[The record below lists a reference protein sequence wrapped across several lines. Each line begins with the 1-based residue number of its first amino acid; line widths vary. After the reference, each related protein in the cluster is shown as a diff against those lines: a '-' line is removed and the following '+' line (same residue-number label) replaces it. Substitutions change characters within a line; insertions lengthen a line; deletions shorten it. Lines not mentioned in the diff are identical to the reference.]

1 MAKNSF
7 LFTLIIITLIFIS
20 GCTSSSSDYST
31 NSENSD
37 GDMTCDDKNYRTN
50 SASEYDKYLEY
61 ADEEFNRQTKYGSKS
76 NWYTNQEIYY
86 RGHANACSK
95 WAKECGLDWN
105 DKCGY
110 YERLANQNSDGAKYD
125 PLW

>member
-31 NSENSD
+31 NSN
-37 GDMTCDDKNYRTN
+37 GAMTCDDKNYRTN
-50 SASEYDKYLEY
+50 SAPELDKYLEY
-61 ADEEFNRQTKYGSKS
+61 ADEEFNRQSKWGDKS
-76 NWYTNQEIYY
+76 KWYQYQELYY
-86 RGHANACSK
+86 RGHENFCSK

-110 YERLANQNSDGAKYD
+110 YERLANQNRDGKLFD
-125 PLW
+125 PHW